1 MGNSGRNKEPTLAIC
16 TRCRINP
23 NTKPLSPLP
32 GFKGEYEHSVDAK
45 GRVAFPAKLRKI
57 LRPEAQEN
65 FTLLRGL
72 EPCLYLYPSDEWEKV
87 ERKLAKINSF
97 TREGRTV
104 KRNFLRFA
112 EDFSLDKQNRIP
124 LPSHLMEW
132 AGIDNT
138 AIFIGSG
145 ERIEVWSPE
154 KLEEV
159 DANLSFESYQEL
171 FEQVMGDQTNE
182 AESGD

>member
-1 MGNSGRNKEPTLAIC
+1 MPS
-16 TRCRINP
+16 
-23 NTKPLSPLP
+23 
-32 GFKGEYEHSVDAK
+32 FKGEYEHSVDNK
-45 GRVAFPAKLRKI
+45 GRVAFPAKLRKA
-57 LRPEAQEN
+57 LQPDAQDR

-72 EPCLYLYPSDEWEKV
+72 EPCLYLYPDNEWELV
-87 ERKLAKINSF
+87 EEKLSKINSF

-112 EDFSLDKQNRIP
+112 EDLSLDKQNRIP
-124 LPSHLMEW
+124 LPSHLMEY
-132 AGIDNT
+132 AGINGT

-159 DANLSFESYQEL
+159 DSNLSFESYQDL
-171 FEQVMGDQTNE
+171 FEEVMGDDNGKE
-182 AESGD
+182 D

>member
-1 MGNSGRNKEPTLAIC
+1 VPS
-16 TRCRINP
+16 
-23 NTKPLSPLP
+23 
-32 GFKGEYEHSVDAK
+32 FKGEYEHSVDAK
-45 GRVAFPAKLRKI
+45 GRVAFPAKLRKA
-57 LRPEAQEN
+57 LNPEAQEN

-72 EPCLYLYPSDEWEKV
+72 EPCLYLYPQNEWSIV
-87 ERKLAKINSF
+87 ESKLSSINSF
-97 TREGRTV
+97 TKEGRTV

-112 EDFSLDKQNRIP
+112 EDLTLDKQNRLP

-132 AGIDNT
+132 AGIDGR

-145 ERIEVWSPE
+145 ERIEIWSPE

-171 FEQVMGDQTNE
+171 FERVMGDDRE
-182 AESGD
+182 EDGV